1 MQNKKPLFPS
11 FYLPLCPFNPF
22 TSTAPHSGMEERS
35 PPAGDVNGKARNL
48 LASATSLRLSLSPTR
63 SSDHTYV
70 VQIPR
75 DQVYRVPPPENA
87 KIVEEHRQPTSQKK
101 RKCTCCCMVLA
112 ALLVI
117 GIMIGIIV
125 LIVHALYAPKCPQFS
140 ITNIH
145 FKNVTQPPNGHQKN
159 NNHPQTHPQF
169 EIDLK
174 IVNVNERMDVAFGK
188 GNNGKATLIFKKHEI
203 GQGKYPPISLKPKD
217 STNSRFNLDAMKVPG
232 GMRKSLDDD
241 KKPIPMTLSINAP
254 LEITSWA
261 KNLKKGVIVTCDF
274 DVELLKNKFKIKS
287 EDCTTN
293 F

>member
-1 MQNKKPLFPS
+1 
-11 FYLPLCPFNPF
+11 
-22 TSTAPHSGMEERS
+22 MEERS
-35 PPAGDVNGKARNL
+35 PPAGQVNGKARNL
-48 LASATSLRLSLSPTR
+48 LSSATSLRLSLTPTR

-125 LIVHALYAPKCPQFS
+125 LIVHMLYAPKCPEFS
-140 ITNIH
+140 IANVH
-145 FKNVTQPPNGHQKN
+145 FKNVTLPQNGHQKN
-159 NNHPQTHPQF
+159 KSPPQTHPQF

-188 GNNGKATLIFKKHEI
+188 GNNGKATLTFKKHEI
-203 GQGKYPPISLKPKD
+203 GQGKYPSISQKPKD
-217 STNSRFNLDAMKVPG
+217 STNSHFNLGVGKLPG
-232 GMRKSLDDD
+232 DIAKSLDDD
-241 KKPIPMTLSINAP
+241 KKPIPLTLSIQAP
-254 LEITSWA
+254 MEITSWA
-261 KNLKKGVIVTCDF
+261 KNLKKDMTVTCDF
-274 DVELLKNKFKIKS
+274 DVESVKNKSKIKS